1 MEVMTDIALHIN
13 EKAYGQLLCRTLP
26 RVIHNAEEYE
36 RLTAELMELDERDNL
51 SPEEKEL
58 AELLA
63 MLIEQFEERR
73 HPVRQAAPVE
83 VLHHLMEARG
93 LTQKDLGGV
102 FGSKGITSE
111 VVRGKRAISKTHAKK
126 LASFFGVSAEL
137 FI

>member
-1 MEVMTDIALHIN
+1 MTTNALHIN
-13 EKAYGQLLCRTLP
+13 EKTYGQLLRRTLP
-26 RVIHNAEEYE
+26 HVIHSADEYE
-36 RLTAELMELDERDNL
+36 RFTAELMELDERDHP

-73 HPVRQAAPVE
+73 YPIRKANPVQ
-83 VLHHLMEARG
+83 VLNHLMEARG
-93 LTQKDLGGV
+93 LTQKDLREV

-111 VVRGKRAISKTHAKK
+111 VVRGKRSISKTHAKK
-126 LASFFGVSAEL
+126 LASFFKVSADL

>member
-1 MEVMTDIALHIN
+1 MTIALHNIN
-13 EKAYGQLLCRTLP
+13 EKTYGRLLCRTLP
-26 RVIHNAEEYE
+26 HVIRSTEEYE

-73 HPVRQAAPVE
+73 YPIRRAAPVE
-83 VLHHLMEARG
+83 VLHHLMEART
-93 LTQKDLGGV
+93 LTQKDLWEV

-126 LASFFGVSAEL
+126 LAAFFGVSADL